1 LVFLRIFQLPKVTA
15 AVIWYVRKLKS
26 RIRMRLRLT
35 EDEHGVV
42 DEEVLHRPR
51 PEGRVTV
58 EEDDEDHPSL
68 ADVSLQ
74 DDQFT
79 YFEE

>member
-1 LVFLRIFQLPKVTA
+1 
-15 AVIWYVRKLKS
+15 
-26 RIRMRLRLT
+26 MRLRLT

-42 DEEVLHRPR
+42 DEEVLHGPW
-51 PEGRVTV
+51 PERRVAV

>member
-1 LVFLRIFQLPKVTA
+1 MV
-15 AVIWYVRKLKS
+15 
-26 RIRMRLRLT
+26 RLRLT
-35 EDEHGVV
+35 KDEHGVV

-51 PEGRVTV
+51 PEGRVAV